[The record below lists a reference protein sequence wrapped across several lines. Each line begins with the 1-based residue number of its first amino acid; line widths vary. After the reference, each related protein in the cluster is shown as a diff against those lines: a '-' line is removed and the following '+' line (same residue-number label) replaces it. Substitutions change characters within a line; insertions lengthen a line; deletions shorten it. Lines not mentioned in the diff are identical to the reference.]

1 MKTNIYIYIYKNLRL
16 NRSNPKKGSVT
27 QPQQHCLRNP
37 RCIEFIFSLSK
48 RNILF
53 LTRFF
58 LKKMHVYALKSLY
71 TRLQGIIWT
80 RHGMIFNERETL
92 AALCFYICAI
102 AGLKFGKRR
111 GYRYTS
117 FYKNHFPE
125 CAGFRMLP
133 SVTVSFFGILRAL
146 EREKMN
152 TK

>member
-16 NRSNPKKGSVT
+16 NRSNPKKVVLLNRSSIVLETRGAQNSFFHY
-27 QPQQHCLRNP
+27 QRGISC
-37 RCIEFIFSLSK
+37 SLHA
-48 RNILF
+48 
-53 LTRFF
+53 F